1 MGKKKLESI
10 QQKKKEKLDRKAK
23 KKEEEATVEEKP
35 EEKKEEKPKKK
46 VEIKKPKVNEAKGRG
61 EYLPISS
68 KTSVEVC
75 RAIRGKDVEKAKKIL
90 KDAIEKKKPIRFFRY
105 KKDTPHRK
113 GKGFGAGRFPLKVSK
128 YVLGVLENAI
138 ANAKYLELDP
148 DELYVK
154 RSISNRAVS
163 KESQRGR
170 YTNLEIVVAKKTKK
184 VKK

>member
-1 MGKKKLESI
+1 MGKTKLDSI
-10 QQKKKEKLDRKAK
+10 QEKKKEKLEKKAK
-23 KKEEEATVEEKP
+23 EKKEEELPLE
-35 EEKKEEKPKKK
+35 EEKKEKEKPKKK
-46 VEIKKPKVNEAKGRG
+46 VEVKKPKVNEAKGRG
-61 EYLPISS
+61 EYLPISP

-75 RAIRGKDVEKAKKIL
+75 RAITGKPVEKAKKIL
-90 KDAIEKKKPIRFFRY
+90 NESINMERPIRFYRY

-113 GKGFGAGRFPLKVSK
+113 GKGFGAGRFPVKVSK
-128 YVLGVLENAI
+128 YVLDVLENAI

-154 RSISNRAVS
+154 LAIPNRAVS

-170 YTNLEIVVAKKTKK
+170 YTNLEIVVAKKVKK

>member
-23 KKEEEATVEEKP
+23 EKKEEEVVEEKSK
-35 EEKKEEKPKKK
+35 EEKEKPKKK
-46 VEIKKPKVNEAKGRG
+46 VEIKKPKVSEAKGRG

-68 KTSVEVC
+68 KISVEVC
-75 RAIRGKDVEKAKKIL
+75 RAIRGKNVEKAKNIL
-90 KDAIEKKKPIRFFRY
+90 KGAIEKKKPIRYFRY

-113 GKGFGAGRFPLKVSK
+113 GKGFGAGRFPVKVSK
-128 YVLGVLENAI
+128 YILGVLENAI